1 MGGDEEGTRRLLITG
16 DSCISQQLPAQREAR
31 ALCARRH
38 AGTSEQ
44 PGTPR
49 CPQPRSSLACG
60 FGTPAAPP
68 PGEMIRWVFWLHAES
83 VGALPVQL
91 GVGRRGLTV

>member
-31 ALCARRH
+31 A
-38 AGTSEQ
+38 
-44 PGTPR
+44 PR
-49 CPQPRSSLACG
+49 SSWGLRAVPSPCSSLACG
-60 FGTPAAPP
+60 FGTLAAPP

>member
-38 AGTSEQ
+38 PGTSEQ
-44 PGTPR
+44 LGTPR
-49 CPQPRSSLACG
+49 CPQPLLQPCLWLRDTG
-60 FGTPAAPP
+60 RAPS
-68 PGEMIRWVFWLHAES
+68 W
-83 VGALPVQL
+83 
-91 GVGRRGLTV
+91 

>member
-1 MGGDEEGTRRLLITG
+1 MTLASHNSCRHSEKPGHCVRGGTQAPRSSWGL
-16 DSCISQQLPAQREAR
+16 R
-31 ALCARRH
+31 AVPSPC
-38 AGTSEQ
+38 
-44 PGTPR
+44 
-49 CPQPRSSLACG
+49 SSLACG

-68 PGEMIRWVFWLHAES
+68 PGEMIQWVFWLHAES